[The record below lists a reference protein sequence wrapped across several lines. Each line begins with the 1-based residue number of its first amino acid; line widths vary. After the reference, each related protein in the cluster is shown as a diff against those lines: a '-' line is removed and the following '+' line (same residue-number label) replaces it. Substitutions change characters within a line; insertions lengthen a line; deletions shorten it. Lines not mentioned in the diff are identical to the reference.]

1 MFDVALFE
9 YQWSIFLDSLPT
21 TLLLYIAFWINFDLL
36 DWHELFTFYL
46 VVQSNRFTSLFRY
59 SVIELTSL
67 IFAREREVA
76 GEDYLAEDVLTV
88 GLLDSSLMLIG
99 KALVHSLWLLGNQLI
114 NH

>member
-46 VVQSNRFTSLFRY
+46 VVQSNRFTSLFRH
-59 SVIELTSL
+59 SVIELTGL

-76 GEDYLAEDVLTV
+76 GKDYLAEYVLTV
-88 GLLDSSLMLIG
+88 GLLDSSLMLVG
-99 KALVHSLWLLGNQLI
+99 
-114 NH
+114 

>member
-46 VVQSNRFTSLFRY
+46 VVQSNRFTSLFRHF
-59 SVIELTSL
+59 VIELTCL
-67 IFAREREVA
+67 VFAREGEVT
-76 GEDYLAEDVLTV
+76 GKDYLAQDVLAV
-88 GLLDSSLMLIG
+88 GLLNSSLMLVG
-99 KALVHSLWLLGNQLI
+99 KALVHSLWLLGNQFIDL
-114 NH
+114 